1 MGERIHTTATQSN
14 SGTKKKKTWTL
25 VISGIA
31 VLLLA
36 AGVML
41 QVTRPSSGFSDDGTG
56 GAVASPGKANTG
68 EPTRKKTI
76 AKVGKKYITYEQLA
90 ERTHLSRGTVTNYL
104 TKPAHRRGTRELQ
117 LLVDALDAPAADRV
131 RVLKLHRQT
140 LPAGIDSADVEW
152 RARARAS
159 RPRAASTPPCGPDPK

>member
-1 MGERIHTTATQSN
+1 MSPPGPGRNRGWAQLHRA
-14 SGTKKKKTWTL
+14 SGL
-25 VISGIA
+25 
-31 VLLLA
+31 
-36 AGVML
+36 
-41 QVTRPSSGFSDDGTG
+41 
-56 GAVASPGKANTG
+56 
-68 EPTRKKTI
+68 
-76 AKVGKKYITYEQLA
+76 TYEQLA

-152 RARARAS
+152 RARARAAGCTVWS
-159 RPRAASTPPCGPDPK
+159 MAEFTADQATVHTAIGRRIGLAGQHAERPGEVVLPAYVPGTLCATRSAAAAASSVRTTSKR